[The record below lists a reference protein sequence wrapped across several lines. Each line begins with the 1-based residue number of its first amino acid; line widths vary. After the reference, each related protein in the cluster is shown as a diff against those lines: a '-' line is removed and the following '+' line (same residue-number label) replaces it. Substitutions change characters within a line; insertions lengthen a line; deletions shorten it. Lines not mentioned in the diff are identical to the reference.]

1 MSNVRRRP
9 QPWRCLAGV
18 GVLLLG
24 AAWAQGQ
31 SAGSATRPLVRLKTT
46 LGDLVIAL
54 YNETPQHRDNFLK
67 LAREGAFDSLL
78 FHRVIPGFMAQ
89 SGDPD
94 SRTAAPGTALGQGGP
109 GYTLPAEIMPAL
121 IHKRG
126 AVAAARQPDEVNP
139 ERRSSGSQF
148 YIVQGRTF
156 AADDLERVAERNARF
171 GTPVRYTEQQRRI
184 YAQEGGT
191 PHLDGAYTVFGEVV
205 EGLEVLD
212 AICAAP
218 CDARDRPLQD
228 IRIFARPLE

>member
-9 QPWRCLAGV
+9 QPWRRLAGA
-18 GVLLLG
+18 GVLLLC

-31 SAGSATRPLVRLKTT
+31 AGATATRPLVRLKTT
-46 LGDLVIAL
+46 MGDMVIAL

-89 SGDPD
+89 TGDPD
-94 SRTAAPGTALGQGGP
+94 SRTAEAGKALGQGGP
-109 GYTLPAEIMPAL
+109 GYTLPAEIVPAF

-139 ERRSSGSQF
+139 DRRSSGSQF
-148 YIVQGRTF
+148 YLVQGRTY
-156 AADDLERVAERNARF
+156 AADDLERVAERNKRF
-171 GTPVRYTEQQRRI
+171 GTPVRYTEQQRRT
-184 YAQEGGT
+184 YATEGGT

-218 CDARDRPLQD
+218 CDGRDRPLQD